1 MPYYAVHHR
10 QDTKLADEQ
19 QRLKDALIATG
30 TQWNQRWHNILILD
44 PAYFSAYLRLRS
56 VPLKRQRLSRKVQEL
71 ILLAIDSS
79 CTHLYE
85 PGIRAHTA
93 AALNEGATQ
102 EQIMETLELTSSV
115 GVHAVNVG
123 VPLLREVVQEMGR
136 KVDTKSLTADQES
149 LKARFQTQR
158 GYWSPAWD
166 EVLAINPEFFAAYT
180 EFSSVPFRE
189 GHSHLSGKTKELI
202 FCAVN
207 ASPSHLYASGLKT
220 HMRNAIEKGATQEEV
235 MEVLELAALVGAQTV
250 MRGAD
255 VLVQELSER
264 TKS

>member
-102 EQIMETLELTSSV
+102 EQIMETLE
-115 GVHAVNVG
+115 
-123 VPLLREVVQEMGR
+123 LREVVQEMGR